1 MRLFAALLA
10 VEVNCW
16 IAGVLWWGRRTI
28 LALKALV
35 TRPGFDQ
42 RPIHTEVLVRE
53 QLRAPGLSQHV
64 VEELLG
70 DVAFQQPI
78 AILGEDRRHPHG
90 FVHVEA
96 NEPPK

>member
-1 MRLFAALLA
+1 MRLIAALLA
-10 VEVNCW
+10 VEVDCR
-16 IAGVLWWGRRTI
+16 IAGVVWWRRGTI

-53 QLRAPGLSQHV
+53 QIRAPGLSQHV
-64 VEELLG
+64 GEELFG
-70 DVAFQQPI
+70 DVAFQEPI
-78 AILGEDRRHPHG
+78 AILGEDRRHPHR
-90 FVHVEA
+90 FVHAEA